1 MTFDFGFRIK
11 NPRLASPLA
20 LAFVGD
26 AIWEIYVRSRIIE
39 EKPDMPVNRLHKEAV
54 RYVRAE
60 GQCIALNAVLDSLSE
75 DEEAAY
81 KRGRN
86 ANPHTTAKHAAIG
99 DYRHAT
105 GFEALL
111 GYVYMK
117 NEYERLSELMQK
129 GYDAVSATS

>member
-26 AIWEIYVRSRIIE
+26 AVWEIYVRSRIIE
-39 EKPDMPVNRLHKEAV
+39 DRPDMPVSRLHKEAV
-54 RYVRAE
+54 RFVRAE

-86 ANPHTTAKHAAIG
+86 ANPHTAAKHAAIG
-99 DYRHAT
+99 DYRRAT

-111 GYVYMK
+111 GYVYMT
-117 NEYERLSELMQK
+117 NAHERLSDLMK
-129 GYDAVSATS
+129 TGYDAVLNS